1 MNNDMKK
8 FKLLLISITYLLIGI
23 LEAYSY
29 FMLRE
34 NVIGLFAILTIHGFI
49 VTLRSELNNN

>member
-1 MNNDMKK
+1 MKQ
-8 FKLLLISITYLLIGI
+8 FRLLLISITYLLIGI

-49 VTLRSELNNN
+49 VTLKSELDNN

>member
-1 MNNDMKK
+1 MKK

-29 FMLRE
+29 FMFRE
-34 NVIGLFAILTIHGFI
+34 NGIGLFVLLTILGFI
-49 VTLRSELNNN
+49 VTLKSELNNN